1 MSRQSVLNEVASK
14 MMELEAIAKA
24 DAFGKTDFGMER
36 SKILFQELSELRYTN
51 AMCGEKSMQE
61 WMAKLRNKFA
71 EHFASN

>member
-14 MMELEAIAKA
+14 MMELESISDSLGKITFSIKRAKFLFNELA
-24 DAFGKTDFGMER
+24 D
-36 SKILFQELSELRYTN
+36 LRYTN